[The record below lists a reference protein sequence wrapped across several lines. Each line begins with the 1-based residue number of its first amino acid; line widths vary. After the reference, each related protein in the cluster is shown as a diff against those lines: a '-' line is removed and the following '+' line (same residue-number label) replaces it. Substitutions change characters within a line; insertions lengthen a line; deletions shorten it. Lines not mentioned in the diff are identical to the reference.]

1 MAAEAADFP
10 ADADAARIGLETHR
24 QAGGHFR
31 LLAAQ
36 PVHAVWLRVEAL
48 VHAPRGKRLPNH
60 IQFIRLHIAAF
71 LSRKRHSCQQ
81 ENANEHRLRGL
92 KNLFHIP
99 IF

>member
-1 MAAEAADFP
+1 MTAKTANLPTYADRTGIRF
-10 ADADAARIGLETHR
+10 ETHR

-48 VHAPRGKRLPNH
+48 VHAARRQGLANH
-60 IQFIRLHIAAF
+60 IQFIRLHITAF
-71 LSRKRHSCQQ
+71 LSRKRYGCQQ